1 MKAKYIAENGITIAL
16 TLIVLYAASILPVS
30 TLTILTI
37 ASCLIPISIIRTSIK
52 NTILVYVAS
61 SILSL
66 FLIPTNIAVYYI
78 SFFGIYGIVKYFS
91 EKLKNIPLELFFKL
105 IAFNASLL
113 VIYFIFTNL
122 LVDFNIDYPLYMIW
136 IAGQIVLLV
145 YDYALTIII
154 SFYLKRIHN
163 NI

>member
-91 EKLKNIPLELFFKL
+91 EKLRNIPLELFL
-105 IAFNASLL
+105 N
-113 VIYFIFTNL
+113 
-122 LVDFNIDYPLYMIW
+122 
-136 IAGQIVLLV
+136 
-145 YDYALTIII
+145 
-154 SFYLKRIHN
+154 
-163 NI
+163 

>member
-66 FLIPTNIAVYYI
+66 FLIPNQYCRLLYI
-78 SFFGIYGIVKYFS
+78 ILWDLWNSKIFFRK
-91 EKLKNIPLELFFKL
+91 
-105 IAFNASLL
+105 
-113 VIYFIFTNL
+113 T
-122 LVDFNIDYPLYMIW
+122 
-136 IAGQIVLLV
+136 
-145 YDYALTIII
+145 
-154 SFYLKRIHN
+154 
-163 NI
+163 